1 MEADAAETFDACRS
15 KWRAS
20 RRIDTTPGKSS
31 SGDLRSPISCAVWL
45 ISRARPANRR
55 RQCRSMSPAAST
67 RHSRAHGAPR
77 AHRRRDAYRLSVRSV
92 LLTPPGW
99 PRSRRV
105 TEGKGHL
112 FTIETEMFLC
122 PSVTT
127 SNHLAVLRV
136 EIRAAHEAGAGAMER
151 GVEHPIAARPSDR
164 GQGATA
170 MRSSRQEMPRRSR

>member
-77 AHRRRDAYRLSVRSV
+77 AHRRRDAYRQSVRSV

-112 FTIETEMFLC
+112 FTIETELFLC
-122 PSVTT
+122 SSVTT
-127 SNHLAVLRV
+127 SNHLEPDPKVCCVRCGVVIPGYGAHRDGERRCGRRSTVGSIGGRATV
-136 EIRAAHEAGAGAMER
+136 IRA
-151 GVEHPIAARPSDR
+151 I
-164 GQGATA
+164 
-170 MRSSRQEMPRRSR
+170 

>member
-20 RRIDTTPGKSS
+20 RRIDTTPAKSS

-45 ISRARPANRR
+45 ISRARPASRR
-55 RQCRSMSPAAST
+55 RGQCRSMSPAAST

-92 LLTPPGW
+92 LLAPPGW

-105 TEGKGHL
+105 TEDKGHL
-112 FTIETEMFLC
+112 FTIETELFLC
-122 PSVTT
+122 SSVTT
-127 SNHLAVLRV
+127 SNHLSLERQVPRLPPAR
-136 EIRAAHEAGAGAMER
+136 GARQSRGFREGAL
-151 GVEHPIAARPSDR
+151 I
-164 GQGATA
+164 
-170 MRSSRQEMPRRSR
+170 PRRCRVRAGEWPNSIRKS